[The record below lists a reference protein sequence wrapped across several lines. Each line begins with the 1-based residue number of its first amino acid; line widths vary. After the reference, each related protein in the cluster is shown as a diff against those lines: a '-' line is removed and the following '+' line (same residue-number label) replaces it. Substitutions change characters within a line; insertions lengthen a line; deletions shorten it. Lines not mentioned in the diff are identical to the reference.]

1 MTTSFIPLESLR
13 STGLGALPP
22 AVDSL
27 TPAPWM
33 HLVPGSKPLVFVV
46 DGSRLYEVSPDLFA
60 GLSSGDEASLREFHD
75 VVHGFGPQH
84 DATFED
90 LAEPV
95 SLSLN
100 VAQACN
106 LSCSYCYA
114 DEGRFGGS
122 ARMMEPDLALAAI
135 DRLVTGAAGR
145 RVTIGFIGGE
155 PFLNRRL
162 IYRCVE
168 HARERGRELK
178 TPVGFSVTTN
188 ATLLMLADLD
198 LMRRNGFSVSVSLD
212 GVGALNDRHRRDRRG
227 SSSERAIGAV
237 RPLLDDPGT
246 AKVAARITVPRDDLR
261 VFERVEALARAGFRE
276 IGVSPLRT
284 SAEPGLRLQ
293 GEDWPAFLA
302 EMVRA
307 AEAEWDR
314 VRNGGAWRFSNLA
327 IALKELHQGSSRPLP
342 CGAANGYVSLGADG
356 GYFTCHRTVDDPRYR
371 LGNLADG
378 LDGLARGRFLKARH
392 VDRQEPCRSCWAR
405 YLCGG
410 GCHVEVLAEGR
421 TGCDYILGWLDY
433 CLGLYDKVLTE
444 RPDLLPPD
452 RVEARP

>member
-1 MTTSFIPLESLR
+1 MTTSFIPLDSLR
-13 STGLGALPP
+13 GSGKGALT
-22 AVDSL
+22 AVVEPV

-46 DGSRLYEVSPDLFA
+46 EGSRLYETSPDLFA
-60 GLSSGDEASLREFHD
+60 GLAAGEESILRQFHED
-75 VVHGFGPQH
+75 VHGFGPEL
-84 DATFED
+84 DGSFED

-122 ARMMEPDLALAAI
+122 ARMMEPDVALAAI
-135 DRLVTGAAGR
+135 DRLLAGAGGR
-145 RVTIGFIGGE
+145 RVTVGFIGGE

-168 HARERGRELK
+168 FARGRSRELR

-188 ATLLMLADLD
+188 ATLLTHADLD
-198 LMRRNGFSVSVSLD
+198 LLRRHGFSVSVSLD
-212 GVGALNDRHRRDRRG
+212 GVGVLNDRHRRDRRG
-227 SSSERAIGAV
+227 SSSERAIEAV
-237 RPLLDDPGT
+237 WPLLDDPGS
-246 AKVAARITVPRDDLR
+246 AKVAARVTVPRDDLR
-261 VFERVEALARAGFRE
+261 VLERVEALARAGFRE
-276 IGVSPLRT
+276 VGVSPLRS

-302 EMVRA
+302 EMIRA
-307 AEAEWDR
+307 AEAEWDC
-314 VRNGGAWRFSNLA
+314 VRHGSAWRFSNLA
-327 IALKELHQGSSRPLP
+327 IALKELHRGTSRPLP

-356 GYFTCHRTVDDPRYR
+356 GYFSCHRTVDDPRHG
-371 LGNLADG
+371 LGTLAAG
-378 LDGLARGRFLKARH
+378 LDREARSRFLKARH

-421 TGCDYILGWLDY
+421 TGCDFIRGWLEY
-433 CLGLYDKVLTE
+433 CLALYDKVLTE
-444 RPDLLPPD
+444 RPDLFPQE
-452 RVEARP
+452 RAEARP

>member
-1 MTTSFIPLESLR
+1 MTTSFIPLESLL
-13 STGLGALPP
+13 GLGAETKV
-22 AVDSL
+22 AESL

-33 HLVPGSKPLVFVV
+33 HLVPGAKPLVFVV
-46 DGSRLYEVSPDLFA
+46 DGSRLYEISPDLFA
-60 GLSSGDEASLREFHD
+60 GLAAGEETILRKFHED
-75 VVHGFGPQH
+75 VQGFGPEF
-84 DATFED
+84 DASYED
-90 LAEPV
+90 LTEPV

-122 ARMMEPDLALAAI
+122 ARMMDPDVALAAI
-135 DRLVTGAAGR
+135 DRLLAGAGGR
-145 RVTIGFIGGE
+145 RVTVGFIGGE

-162 IYRCVE
+162 IHQCVE
-168 HARERGRELK
+168 YARGRSRALNV
-178 TPVGFSVTTN
+178 PVGFSVTTN
-188 ATLLMLADLD
+188 ATLLTAADLE

-212 GVGALNDRHRRDRRG
+212 GVGVVNDRHRRDRRG
-227 SSSERAIGAV
+227 SSSQRAIEAV
-237 RPLLDDPGT
+237 RPLLDNPGS
-246 AKVAARITVPRDDLR
+246 AKVAARVTVPHDDLR
-261 VFERVEALARAGFRE
+261 VLERVEALTRVGFQE
-276 IGVSPLRT
+276 VGVSPLRS

-314 VRNGGAWRFSNLA
+314 VRHGDSWRFSNLA
-327 IALKELHQGSSRPLP
+327 IALKELHRGSSRPLP
-342 CGAANGYVSLGADG
+342 CGAANGYVSLGAGG
-356 GYFTCHRTVDDPRYR
+356 GYFTCHRTVDDPRHQ
-371 LGNLADG
+371 LGNLDTG
-378 LDGLARGRFLKARH
+378 LDREARRRFLQARH
-392 VDRQEPCRSCWAR
+392 VDCQEPCRSCWAR

-421 TGCDYILGWLDY
+421 TGCDYIRGWLDY

-444 RPDLLPPD
+444 RPDLFPLD
-452 RVEARP
+452 RAEARS